1 MAKTEEDMS
10 GKVSRLPKMF
20 NYVIGVVAVVISFL
34 AWWYPKTD
42 IGGNQV
48 SSTNAGS
55 PVVTTLVTTTS
66 PMIST
71 TLPQSTSTITP
82 LKTATAVLAAS
93 ETDLVEGKS
102 LKASD
107 LFRISSDGS
116 PNIKSMTTSVC
127 TSAKGLLTFT
137 TSGVCRVQVIV
148 VETSRFKSISKKFS
162 MTIRGALSSQQLSPM
177 KSIFSTSFWTSEP
190 RNFTSIGTSIEWERP
205 AGEFK
210 TTWHVKVS
218 VKLPSDNARCSQI
231 LINWRQQRSTPT
243 FGQVTQGCAVTT
255 KSEFDQCID
264 FTPSRIQS
272 GNASV
277 DLPIVDGSTE
287 KMTFAELYWA
297 IKWVGSEYLPASSS
311 STTSSTT
318 TSTSVTIPKN
328 DLLWH
333 PAIDVIEVQQGKC
346 V

>member
-1 MAKTEEDMS
+1 MEVVRMAKTEEDMS

-148 VETSRFKSISKKFS
+148 VETSRFKSISKKFLPVAFL
-162 MTIRGALSSQQLSPM
+162 IFLSLGYLNL
-177 KSIFSTSFWTSEP
+177 FV
-190 RNFTSIGTSIEWERP
+190 G
-205 AGEFK
+205 
-210 TTWHVKVS
+210 V
-218 VKLPSDNARCSQI
+218 
-231 LINWRQQRSTPT
+231 
-243 FGQVTQGCAVTT
+243 GQMQSWLLHHHLHFHLHPIIHKGFLLNCFFLYT
-255 KSEFDQCID
+255 KPYF
-264 FTPSRIQS
+264 
-272 GNASV
+272 
-277 DLPIVDGSTE
+277 
-287 KMTFAELYWA
+287 
-297 IKWVGSEYLPASSS
+297 
-311 STTSSTT
+311 
-318 TSTSVTIPKN
+318 
-328 DLLWH
+328 
-333 PAIDVIEVQQGKC
+333 
-346 V
+346 